1 MLIHFGTN
9 DGYVNFNPPCCSHSV
24 VLPLSIKSKKKKK
37 KHRCVNKEVKS
48 VFRYEYIESLIF
60 AVFFLVCDRLLGENR
75 VLLLYNSDKQLYM
88 RGNPKRSRST
98 GSYFK

>member
-9 DGYVNFNPPCCSHSV
+9 DGYVNFNPPCYSHSV

-37 KHRCVNKEVKS
+37 NRCVNKEVKS

-75 VLLLYNSDKQLYM
+75 VLLLYNPDKQLYM
-88 RGNPKRSRST
+88 RGNPKRNRSN

>member
-1 MLIHFGTN
+1 MN
-9 DGYVNFNPPCCSHSV
+9 
-24 VLPLSIKSKKKKK
+24 
-37 KHRCVNKEVKS
+37 
-48 VFRYEYIESLIF
+48 IESLIF

-88 RGNPKRSRST
+88 RGNPKRNRSS

>member
-1 MLIHFGTN
+1 MLIYFGTN

-24 VLPLSIKSKKKKK
+24 VLSLSIKSKKKKK
-37 KHRCVNKEVKS
+37 NRCVNKEVKS

-88 RGNPKRSRST
+88 RGNPPKNRSN